1 MGIHCATPGATA
13 PSMQHAQ
20 HPSGPC
26 QTQLDPDW
34 AQLVPVWCSP
44 VAFQPLPLF
53 PCHLLFCIL
62 HLDSLLFYTVYKD
75 PLAAA

>member
-13 PSMQHAQ
+13 PSMEHAQ
-20 HPSGPC
+20 HPSGQC

-34 AQLVPVWCSP
+34 AQLVPVRCSP
-44 VAFQPLPLF
+44 AAFQPLPLF
-53 PCHLLFCIL
+53 PCHPLFCVPHMDFLLFC
-62 HLDSLLFYTVYKD
+62 TVYKD